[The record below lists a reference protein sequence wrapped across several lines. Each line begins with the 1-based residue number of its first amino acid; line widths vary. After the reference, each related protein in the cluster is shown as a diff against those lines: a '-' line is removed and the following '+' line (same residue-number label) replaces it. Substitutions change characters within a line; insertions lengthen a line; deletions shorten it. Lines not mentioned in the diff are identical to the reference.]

1 MLTKR
6 KNKAIR
12 YMNIISKLVLALSYL
27 KKKKSLHYLSVLHSP
42 LHFLL
47 ISKCE
52 DKNSVKM
59 FWAGVHL
66 QIIFKS

>member
-27 KKKKSLHYLSVLHSP
+27 KKKKIPTLFKCTAFTLT
-42 LHFLL
+42 FLT
-47 ISKCE
+47 
-52 DKNSVKM
+52 N
-59 FWAGVHL
+59 
-66 QIIFKS
+66 

>member
-27 KKKKSLHYLSVLHSP
+27 KKKIPTLFKCTAFTLT
-42 LHFLL
+42 FLT
-47 ISKCE
+47 
-52 DKNSVKM
+52 N
-59 FWAGVHL
+59 
-66 QIIFKS
+66 